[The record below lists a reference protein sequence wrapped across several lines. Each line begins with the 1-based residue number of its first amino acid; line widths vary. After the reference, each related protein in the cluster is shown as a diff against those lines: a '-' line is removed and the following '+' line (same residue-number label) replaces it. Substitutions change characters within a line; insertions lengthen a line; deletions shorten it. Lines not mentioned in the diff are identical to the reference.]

1 MKTPRQ
7 GHRPRKRFGQ
17 HFLAPAWAQ
26 KVVAAIKPAAGDVF
40 LEIGPGTG
48 ALTLPLAASGAPI
61 LAVEVDR
68 DLVASLAARVPP
80 NVTVISGDVLET
92 DVVPFLYGLEPQTP
106 PGFGGGSRPPRRF
119 RVVGN
124 LPYNLA
130 SPILFRLAKLQEQH
144 GVFTDA
150 TLMVQREVANRLS
163 ARPRTKD
170 YGVLTITMQLVG
182 RMERLLDL
190 PPGAFRPA
198 PKVWSSLVRLS
209 FGPPDVRVADPRL
222 FERILKATFSQRR
235 KTLANALKGVVQKPQ
250 EVLKEAGID
259 AGRRPETLSLGE
271 MARLTERC
279 AVAIRTPAIMAEGAS
294 DELK

>member
-1 MKTPRQ
+1 MRARHP
-7 GHRPRKRFGQ
+7 GHRPRRRFGQ

-26 KVVAAIKPAAGDVF
+26 KVVAAIKPAPGDVF
-40 LEIGPGTG
+40 LEIGPGQG

-80 NVTVISGDVLET
+80 NVTIISGDVLET

-106 PGFGGGSRPPRRF
+106 PGLASAPRPARRV

-124 LPYNLA
+124 LPYNLT

-144 GVFTDA
+144 GVFFDA
-150 TLMVQREVANRLS
+150 TLMVQREVASRLS

-170 YGVLTITMQLVG
+170 YGVLTVTMQLVG
-182 RMERLLDL
+182 RMDRLLDL

-198 PKVWSSLVRLS
+198 PKVWSSLVRLT
-209 FGPPDVRVADPRL
+209 FGAPDVRVADPRL
-222 FERILKATFSQRR
+222 FERVLKATFSQRR
-235 KTLANALKGVVQKPQ
+235 KTLANALKSVVPRPQ
-250 EVLKEAGID
+250 TVLEEAGID
-259 AGRRPETLSLGE
+259 ARRRPETLSLAE
-271 MARLTERC
+271 LAHLTERC
-279 AVAIRTPAIMAEGAS
+279 AVAIRTPQIPPV
-294 DELK
+294 L